1 MQFFLSFL
9 TTEAFRFFAAIKC
22 VCITVNQFSFRDLSE
37 INWFSRTN
45 FRDEGVDYLNN
56 CFPETFKGKFA
67 ERKNFEPREFFFLA
81 REWNL
86 IYSICRMFYSYFHK
100 INLIIIFSSILD
112 QIIIDDLIINV
123 SIKQISSLG
132 RFLTCILCY
141 LLNICIGQRR
151 YIQYY

>member
-1 MQFFLSFL
+1 M
-9 TTEAFRFFAAIKC
+9 
-22 VCITVNQFSFRDLSE
+22 CITVNQFSFRDLSE

-100 INLIIIFSSILD
+100 INLIIIFHLFLIKN
-112 QIIIDDLIINV
+112 LIINV
-123 SIKQISSLG
+123 SIK
-132 RFLTCILCY
+132 
-141 LLNICIGQRR
+141 
-151 YIQYY
+151 

>member
-1 MQFFLSFL
+1 M
-9 TTEAFRFFAAIKC
+9 
-22 VCITVNQFSFRDLSE
+22 CITLNQFSFRDLSE

-67 ERKNFEPREFFFLA
+67 ERKNFEPREIFFLA

-123 SIKQISSLG
+123 SIK
-132 RFLTCILCY
+132 
-141 LLNICIGQRR
+141 
-151 YIQYY
+151 

>member
-1 MQFFLSFL
+1 M
-9 TTEAFRFFAAIKC
+9 
-22 VCITVNQFSFRDLSE
+22 CITVNQLSFHDLSE

-67 ERKNFEPREFFFLA
+67 ERKNFEPREIFFLA

-86 IYSICRMFYSYFHK
+86 IYSICRMFYSYFRK

-123 SIKQISSLG
+123 SIK
-132 RFLTCILCY
+132 
-141 LLNICIGQRR
+141 
-151 YIQYY
+151 